1 MNTEALFLF
10 LILLLG
16 LVLCSFLGGNCGNK
30 EGLINNNN
38 VIYSGPNGDTAT
50 TSTNSNG
57 TQIITL
63 NDSSQSTGSPT
74 IIFTQ
79 SSSDPSLF
87 TNPFGI
93 KATLSNGNIVFTAPN
108 NGPTITFT
116 SSSPPPSSP
125 ASSPASSSSSV
136 VSSSPSSFISS
147 LIPSFDNYNHYTKSS
162 SPTLQNGMTFT
173 DDTGDTIVVITNS
186 DGTPSLKLNLVGLS
200 NPVILRST
208 ANAINPQPT
217 FYAPYGDGI
226 TATIVTDNNGQTS
239 VKAKIG
245 VYTIIFTQAGST
257 TNSNQITSTQY
268 YGSTGSPIQT
278 SSSALSYQGPYGNKA
293 YYAQGPNGNAV
304 AGTINTSSSGYG
316 DKYSSSLPPGI
327 PVSQIPPGHEDLYI
341 LKSQVVPPVC
351 PVCSVTQS
359 SYHKD
364 KKYSNSNN
372 EYSNNEYSSD
382 KASCP
387 PCPAPQR
394 CPEPAMTCKAVPN
407 YNAIDQQYLP
417 QPVLSD
423 FSSFG
428 M

>member
-16 LVLCSFLGGNCGNK
+16 LVLCSFLGGNCGIK

-38 VIYSGPNGDTAT
+38 VIYIGPNGDTAT

-87 TNPFGI
+87 TNSFGI
-93 KATLSNGNIVFTAPN
+93 TATLSNGNIVFTAPN

-125 ASSPASSSSSV
+125 SSSSSV

-162 SPTLQNGMTFT
+162 APTHLQNGMTFT
-173 DDTGDTIVVITNS
+173 DETGDDIIVITNS
-186 DGTPSLKLNLVGLS
+186 DGTQSLKLILVGLS
-200 NPVILRST
+200 NPIILRST
-208 ANAINPQPT
+208 PTTNAIKPQPNT
-217 FYAPYGDGI
+217 FYSPDGGGI
-226 TATIVTDNNGQTS
+226 TATIVTDNNGQTAIK
-239 VKAKIG
+239 VKIG
-245 VYTIIFTQAGST
+245 VYTIIFKQSGST

-278 SSSALSYQGPYGNKA
+278 SSSTLSYQGPYGNKA

-327 PVSQIPPGHEDLYI
+327 PVSQIPPGNEDLYI

-372 EYSNNEYSSD
+372 EYSND

-394 CPEPAMTCKAVPN
+394 CPEPAFECKKVPN
-407 YNAIDQQYLP
+407 YNAIDEQYLP

-423 FSSFG
+423 FSTFG